1 MTKGHIKYTIVFLAL
16 SILSLTSLYAQENN
30 RKAIKLTRE
39 GNKAYKAG
47 DFETSEEKYK
57 MALLESSDYFKARYN
72 LANDLFKLKR
82 YKEAAE
88 AYESLTASAPTPEIK
103 AHIYHNL
110 GNCQLLEKDLEASIE
125 SYKKS
130 LRINPKDQQT
140 RYNLSYAM
148 ELLNKQQQEEKKD
161 DKENKDN
168 KDDKDKDKKDQ
179 ENKDDKENKDKN
191 KDQEKDK
198 DKEDKKDEEQDQN
211 KDKEKEDKPKPE
223 EGDKPKKMSEKDMQR
238 QLKAIAEK
246 DKETKEKLDK
256 KKVVISTSK
265 VEKDW

>member
-1 MTKGHIKYTIVFLAL
+1 MTKGHIRYTIVFLAL

-72 LANDLFKLKR
+72 LANDLFKQKR

-161 DKENKDN
+161 DKENKD
-168 KDDKDKDKKDQ
+168 DKDKKDQ
-179 ENKDDKENKDKN
+179 DKKEDKDKEDQNKDK
-191 KDQEKDK
+191 EKDK
-198 DKEDKKDEEQDQN
+198 DKEDKKDEQQDQN
-211 KDKEKEDKPKPE
+211 KDKDKEKEDKPKPE

>member
-1 MTKGHIKYTIVFLAL
+1 MDKAHIKYTIVFLAL
-16 SILSLTSLYAQENN
+16 SIFSLSSLFAQEN

-39 GNKAYKAG
+39 GNNAYKEG

-72 LANDLFKLKR
+72 LANDLFKLER

-88 AYESLTASAPTPEIK
+88 AYESLTASAPSPEIK

-110 GNCQLLEKDLEASIE
+110 GNCQLLEKKIEESIE

-161 DKENKDN
+161 DKDNKDN
-168 KDDKDKDKKDQ
+168 KDDKDK
-179 ENKDDKENKDKN
+179 KE
-191 KDQEKDK
+191 DK
-198 DKEDKKDEEQDQN
+198 DKEDKNKDKEKDKNKEEDKDKEEDKKDKEQDQN

-256 KKVVISTSK
+256 KKVIISTSK